1 VNPTIATCIF
11 GAGVLGL
18 FWLNKERESRP
29 SAGLWLAIVW
39 LFLCCSRSVAQWL
52 GQEGTDS
59 PMEGS
64 PLDRAVYLCL
74 IVIGVVILLQRKRV
88 LRTIRANWPILIAVL
103 YCALSIFWSDYPE
116 ISLKRWIK
124 ALGDFVIVLVVLTDR
139 DRVAAIKEL
148 LTRTGFLLI
157 PFSILFIKYYP
168 FLGRA
173 YSRYEG
179 AVSYNG
185 VALTKNDLGMIC
197 LIFGLCALWRVLEEL
212 QPRLHVRPARIRPM
226 IAQGAIFLMVL
237 WLFRLVNSMTSLW
250 CFLLGATILVATH
263 FRRISRRPAMVH
275 WLVGG
280 GILIPFAMLFLNV
293 GSDIAH
299 NVTGRN
305 VATLTD
311 RTMVWAECL
320 KLAGSPFFGTGFES
334 FWLGARLNAMWDV
347 FWWHPNEA
355 HNGYVEVFLNL
366 GWIGIIL
373 LGIVIVTGYRTV
385 IARVRENAPACGLM
399 LAYFVTAI
407 VYNFTEAAFF
417 RMMTPIWVCF
427 LLAVTRVPF
436 PGSNRIESRREKPG
450 SRQRRLGSDGTLLAE
465 QPETAAPV
473 PVSPVS
479 VFRFAAESNRAR

>member
-1 VNPTIATCIF
+1 MNPTIATCIF
-11 GAGVLGL
+11 SAGVLGL
-18 FWLNKERESRP
+18 FWLNKEKGSRP
-29 SAGLWLAIVW
+29 SGGLWLAVVW
-39 LFLCCSRSVAQWL
+39 LFLCCSRSVAQWI
-52 GQEGTDS
+52 GQEQADS
-59 PMEGS
+59 PMEGN
-64 PLDRAVYLCL
+64 PLDRTVYLCL
-74 IVIGVVILLQRKRV
+74 IVIGLVILFQRKRV
-88 LRTIRANWPILIAVL
+88 LKTIRANWPIVIAVL
-103 YCALSIFWSDYPE
+103 YCALSILWSDYPE
-116 ISLKRWIK
+116 ISFKRWIK
-124 ALGDFVIVLVVLTDR
+124 ALGDLVIVLVVLTDR
-139 DRVAAIKEL
+139 DRVSAIKEL

-197 LIFGLCALWRVLEEL
+197 LIFGLCALWRILEEFHS
-212 QPRLHVRPARIRPM
+212 RLRVRPRRIRPL
-226 IAQGAIFLMVL
+226 IAQGAILLMVL

-250 CFLLGATILVATH
+250 CFLLGAAILVSTH
-263 FRRISRRPAMVH
+263 FRGISRRPAIVH
-275 WLVGG
+275 WMVGG
-280 GILIPFAMLFLNV
+280 GILVPFSMLFLNL
-293 GSDIAH
+293 GSEIAH
-299 NVTGRN
+299 NVTGRD

-320 KLAGSPFFGTGFES
+320 KVAGSPLFGTGFES
-334 FWLGARLNAMWDV
+334 FWLGSRLKAMWAV

-355 HNGYVEVFLNL
+355 HDGYVEVFLNL
-366 GWIGIIL
+366 GWVGIVL

-385 IARVRENAPACGLM
+385 IARIRENAPACGLM

-436 PGSNRIESRREKPG
+436 SESNRTEVRRAKSG
-450 SRQRRLGSDGTLLAE
+450 SRQSHRADDASEITE
-465 QPETAAPV
+465 QSETAASV

-479 VFRFAAESNRAR
+479 VFRCVAG